1 MTSTSQSHRLL
12 RLPQVLDKT
21 GLKRSQVYTY
31 MKTGDFPKS
40 VKIGPASVAWLES
53 EIDEWINAKINNR

>member
-1 MTSTSQSHRLL
+1 MTSYRLL
-12 RLPQVLDKT
+12 RLHQVLDKT

-31 MKTGDFPKS
+31 MKKDDFPKS
-40 VKIGPASVAWLES
+40 IKIGPASVAWLES